1 MDRISESVWADI
13 LGFVRA
19 RHPAISRGWFSQLR
33 PGHLTRGELTIQVEN
48 TAQLIYLQEH
58 CLHPFVEAA
67 QATTERLVS
76 VRFDGPIGPPSVP
89 EAPSR
94 AEATPYAFELDV
106 PPIRLNGDYVF
117 ENFVVGPCNQLAHA
131 TCSAVSQSPGTVYN
145 PLFIH
150 GSAGLGKTHLLQA
163 VCHRIL
169 DHSPAVRIV
178 YLSCEMFVNHFIEAV
193 EKGALG
199 SFRYR
204 YRHADLLLIDDLQ
217 FLTGKDRTQEEFFH
231 TFNTLYQLHKQIVL
245 SADCSPAD
253 IPQLE
258 ERLVSRFKWG
268 LVARIDAPCFETRL
282 AILRKKLGL
291 RGWQLPDDVIN
302 QLASAIKSNAR
313 ELEGALNRLHSHA
326 MVEDRPVDLAFAM
339 RVLGEDRP
347 PQKRSIRIQDIMNV
361 VTDRFAVKLT
371 DLQSRKRSRSIVLPR
386 QVCMYFARQLTPH
399 SLGEIGGFFG
409 GRDHT
414 TVIHANRLVASQRQ
428 KDSSFRTRLEEIE
441 IVLQSL

>member
-1 MDRISESVWADI
+1 MDRISETVWADI

-19 RHPAISRGWFSQLR
+19 HHPAISRGWFSQLR
-33 PGHLTRGELTIQVEN
+33 PGHLVGGELQVLAEN
-48 TAQLIYLQEH
+48 SAQLCYLEEH

-67 QATTERLVS
+67 QAATGRLVS
-76 VRFDGPIGPPSVP
+76 VRFEGSGDSPVAPPDHAQGPSYGMEPG
-89 EAPSR
+89 
-94 AEATPYAFELDV
+94 V
-106 PPIRLNGDYVF
+106 PPVRLNGDYVF

-178 YLSCEMFVNHFIEAV
+178 YLSCEMFVNHFVEAV
-193 EKGALG
+193 EKGAMG

-258 ERLVSRFKWG
+258 ERLISRFKWG
-268 LVARIDAPCFETRL
+268 LVARIDSPCFETRL

-302 QLASAIKSNAR
+302 HLATTIKSNAR

-326 MVEDRPVDLAFAM
+326 MVENRPVDLAFAQ
-339 RVLGEDRP
+339 RVLGGDRP
-347 PQKRSIRIQDIMNV
+347 LQQRAIRIQDIMNV

-414 TVIHANRLVASQRQ
+414 TVIHANRLVARRRQ
-428 KDSSFRTRLEEIE
+428 KDSAFRTRLEEIE
-441 IVLQSL
+441 MALQGT